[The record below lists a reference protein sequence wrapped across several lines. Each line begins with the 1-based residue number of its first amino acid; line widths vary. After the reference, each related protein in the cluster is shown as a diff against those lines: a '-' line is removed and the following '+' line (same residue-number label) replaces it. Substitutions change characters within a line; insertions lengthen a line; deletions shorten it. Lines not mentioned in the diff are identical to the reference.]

1 MLDLTKAFT
10 GTGTQAQIEFF
21 NVFIFGQGVGSAF
34 HDDAPIFQNIA
45 VIGMLQRDH
54 GILFGKQ
61 EADALLFVQGID
73 DFKNFFDQLRSQ
85 AHRRFI
91 KQDHFRARHQR
102 PANGGHLLFAARCVS
117 GLTTAALFQAREI
130 MIDLLERLVDRSRP
144 VGAGV
149 GPGQQVFLDG
159 HVHVFRL
166 AGAADDDADE
176 VIVAGGP
183 LVTADMPGKVVKVL
197 VSVGDEVAIGTPLLI
212 LEAMKMEAEIPAP
225 LAGRIVAIMVEQG
238 RTVGQGELL
247 LEIEPPAGEPT

>member
-1 MLDLTKAFT
+1 MHLEFLDDDRPRPCTVEQT
-10 GTGTQAQIEFF
+10 GTAWTVTLAEGEPWT
-21 NVFIFGQGVGSAF
+21 VLSC
-34 HDDAPIFQNIA
+34 DDGA
-45 VIGMLQRDH
+45 V
-54 GILFGKQ
+54 
-61 EADALLFVQGID
+61 
-73 DFKNFFDQLRSQ
+73 
-85 AHRRFI
+85 
-91 KQDHFRARHQR
+91 
-102 PANGGHLLFAARCVS
+102 
-117 GLTTAALFQAREI
+117 
-130 MIDLLERLVDRSRP
+130 DLLVDVRRGRAWVARRDGERL
-144 VGAGV
+144 
-149 GPGQQVFLDG
+149 VFLDG